1 MGGKAESEKKWR
13 NATLYDKK
21 WRGKMKIKEK
31 KLEEYQRYY
40 YYKFTTSKTTR
51 KPTKRKIRTTD
62 KNKFFLK
69 NNWT

>member
-1 MGGKAESEKKWR
+1 
-13 NATLYDKK
+13 
-21 WRGKMKIKEK
+21 MKIKEK

-40 YYKFTTSKTTR
+40 YYKFTTNKTTR

-69 NNWT
+69 NN